1 MLKVCWP
8 HFAFLNILLFKLT
21 DVKVTLM
28 DVYKYGFE
36 QAVVERASPED
47 RPFVEALLTQNRM
60 QAEMQQQS
68 QQ

>member
-1 MLKVCWP
+1 
-8 HFAFLNILLFKLT
+8 
-21 DVKVTLM
+21 M